1 MQMCGDILSKEK
13 ISSVYFS
20 CNWHDLMGRKQYFQF
35 ISPDWRHLCSQC
47 ACKCRPGAGG
57 HVQVYWDY
65 PGNKTMYFML
75 FTWEHSCFLSW
86 YFRGERESTQRKQ
99 AIAGYM
105 ATVGQIT
112 IHLFRAGILQ

>member
-1 MQMCGDILSKEK
+1 
-13 ISSVYFS
+13 
-20 CNWHDLMGRKQYFQF
+20 
-35 ISPDWRHLCSQC
+35 
-47 ACKCRPGAGG
+47 
-57 HVQVYWDY
+57 
-65 PGNKTMYFML
+65 ML